1 MSIISVESFSEPRER
16 KRIMNSGKTT
26 IKGDEAAE
34 KFIHD
39 DGPEAAVNHRVV
51 AGVYNALS
59 GFLYLPTACS
69 TTGSR
74 SIIVDGFRARIAA
87 QSPFDLNERLNNLLD
102 PPRNMAL
109 MMDRL
114 ITIMYRNRD
123 HLRKKN
129 DRTNYERFMRFVAR
143 MYCGLFNSLDDDR
156 LESAT
161 ADQLM
166 DSMMTIIILENSTGD
181 YYHTLSNLEPLKIR
195 NDLEYLGVSML
206 IDPPEVL
213 LSSDVV
219 LNCMGIEDIRF
230 NPYFAL
236 ATRPDGMSVS
246 KAVSMLPR
254 LNDRVKG
261 FVEWKHYRHRNLIM
275 WKTLTQDWDH
285 AVTQDCVECYQ
296 ALDLILEDR
305 RVSADDVAALM
316 DCFFP
321 VDNGSEFDEIKRA
334 IHSKL
339 ENTKLDMR
347 HMKDVIV
354 HAAIGHHDIGLI
366 KAFVWL
372 IEFARHLPLLDA
384 EPDGSYRKIGASRK
398 SVMKALDLYGRGMP
412 WSFIMETID
421 QFPYNSRNCLTTRF
435 IIRSYDLTNR
445 KDIEVQY
452 EVVLTDD

>member
-1 MSIISVESFSEPRER
+1 MSIISVESFLEPRER
-16 KRIMNSGKTT
+16 KRIMSSGKTT
-26 IKGDEAAE
+26 IKGDESAE

-39 DGPEAAVNHRVV
+39 DSPEAAVNHRVV
-51 AGVYNALS
+51 AGVYNALF
-59 GFLYLPTACS
+59 GFPYLPTACS
-69 TTGSR
+69 TTESR
-74 SIIVDGFRARIAA
+74 SIIVDGFRDRIAA

-114 ITIMYRNRD
+114 ITIMYGNRD
-123 HLRKKN
+123 HLREKN

-161 ADQLM
+161 VDQLM
-166 DSMMTIIILENSTGD
+166 DFMMTIIILENSPGD
-181 YYHTLSNLEPLKIR
+181 PYHTLSNLEPLKVR
-195 NDLEYLGVSML
+195 SDLEYLGVSML
-206 IDPPEVL
+206 IDSPEVL

-219 LNCMGIEDIRF
+219 LNCMSIDDIRF

-246 KAVSMLPR
+246 KAVSTLPR
-254 LNDRVKG
+254 LNDRAKG
-261 FVEWKHYRHRNLIM
+261 FVEWKRYRHRNLIM
-275 WKTLTQDWDH
+275 WSTLTQDWDH

-321 VDNGSEFDEIKRA
+321 VDSGSEFDEIKRA
-334 IHSKL
+334 IHNRF
-339 ENTKLDMR
+339 EGTKLMDY
-347 HMKDVIV
+347 MKDVIV

-372 IEFARHLPLLDA
+372 IEFARHLPLLDS
-384 EPDGSYRKIGASRK
+384 ESDGSYRKIGTSRK
-398 SVMKALDLYGRGMP
+398 SVMNALDLYGRGMP

-435 IIRSYDLTNR
+435 IMRSYDLANR

-452 EVVLTDD
+452 EAVLTDD

>member
-1 MSIISVESFSEPRER
+1 MS
-16 KRIMNSGKTT
+16 SGKTT

-39 DGPEAAVNHRVV
+39 DSPEAAVNHRVV
-51 AGVYNALS
+51 AGVYNAL
-59 GFLYLPTACS
+59 FDFPYLPTACS
-69 TTGSR
+69 TIESR
-74 SIIVDGFRARIAA
+74 SIIADGFKARIAA
-87 QSPFDLNERLNNLLD
+87 QSPFDLDERLNNLLD
-102 PPRNMAL
+102 PPRNMTL

-123 HLRKKN
+123 NLREKN
-129 DRTNYERFMRFVAR
+129 DRTNYERFMKFVAR
-143 MYCGLFNSLDDDR
+143 MYCGLFNSLDDER
-156 LESAT
+156 IASAT
-161 ADQLM
+161 VDQLM
-166 DSMMTIIILENSTGD
+166 DSMMTIIILENSTGITD
-181 YYHTLSNLEPLKIR
+181 HTLSNLESLKIR
-195 NDLEYLGVSML
+195 NDLEDMGVSML

-236 ATRPDGMSVS
+236 ATRPDGMSAS
-246 KAVSMLPR
+246 KAVDTLPR
-254 LNDRVKG
+254 LNDRAKG
-261 FVEWKHYRHRNLIM
+261 FVEWKQYRHRNLIM
-275 WKTLTQDWDH
+275 WRTLTQDWDH
-285 AVTQDCVECYQ
+285 AVNQDCIECYH

-305 RVSADDVAALM
+305 MVSADDVAALM

-334 IHSKL
+334 IHNRF
-339 ENTKLDMR
+339 EGTKLMDY
-347 HMKDVIV
+347 MKDIIV
-354 HAAIGHHDIGLI
+354 HTAIGHHDIGLI

-372 IEFARHLPLLDA
+372 IEFARHLPLLDS
-384 EPDGSYRKIGASRK
+384 ESDDSYRKIGASRK
-398 SVMKALDLYGRGMP
+398 SVMEALDLYGRGMP

-435 IIRSYDLTNR
+435 IIRSYDLVNR
-445 KDIEVQY
+445 KNIEVQY

>member
-1 MSIISVESFSEPRER
+1 MLIISVESFPEPRER
-16 KRIMNSGKTT
+16 KRIMSSGKTT

-34 KFIHD
+34 RFIHD
-39 DGPEAAVNHRVV
+39 DSPEAAVNHRVV
-51 AGVYNALS
+51 AGVYNVLY
-59 GFLYLPTACS
+59 GFPYLPTACR
-69 TTGSR
+69 TIESR
-74 SIIVDGFRARIAA
+74 AIIADEFRARIAA
-87 QSPFDLNERLNNLLD
+87 QSPFDLDERLNNLLD
-102 PPRNMAL
+102 PPRNMAM

-114 ITIMYRNRD
+114 ITIMYGNRD
-123 HLRKKN
+123 QLREKN

-166 DSMMTIIILENSTGD
+166 DSMMTIIILENSTGVTD
-181 YYHTLSNLEPLKIR
+181 HTLSNLEPLKVR
-195 NDLEYLGVSML
+195 SDLEDLGVSML
-206 IDPPEVL
+206 IDPPEFL

-219 LNCMGIEDIRF
+219 LNCMGIDDIRF

-236 ATRPDGMSVS
+236 ATRPDGMSVY
-246 KAVSMLPR
+246 KAVSTLPR
-254 LNDRVKG
+254 LNDRAKD
-261 FVEWKHYRHRNLIM
+261 FVEWKRYRHRNLIM
-275 WKTLTQDWDH
+275 WRTLTQDWDH
-285 AVTQDCVECYQ
+285 AVNQDCVECYQ

-305 RVSADDVAALM
+305 RISADDVTALM

-334 IHSKL
+334 IHGKL
-339 ENTKLDMR
+339 EDTKLNMN

-372 IEFARHLPLLDA
+372 IEFARHLPLLDS
-384 EPDGSYRKIGASRK
+384 EPDGSYRKIGTSRE

-412 WSFIMETID
+412 WNFIMETID
-421 QFPYNSRNCLTTRF
+421 QFSYNSRNCLTTRF

-445 KDIEVQY
+445 KNIEVQY
-452 EVVLTDD
+452 EVLLTDD

>member
-1 MSIISVESFSEPRER
+1 MFIISVESFSEPRER
-16 KRIMNSGKTT
+16 KRIMSSGKTT

-39 DGPEAAVNHRVV
+39 DSPEAAVNHRVV
-51 AGVYNALS
+51 AGVYNAL
-59 GFLYLPTACS
+59 FDFPYLPTACS
-69 TTGSR
+69 TIESR
-74 SIIVDGFRARIAA
+74 SIIADGFKARIAA
-87 QSPFDLNERLNNLLD
+87 QSPFDLDERLNNLLD
-102 PPRNMAL
+102 PPRNMTL

-123 HLRKKN
+123 NLREKN
-129 DRTNYERFMRFVAR
+129 DRTNYERFMKFVAR
-143 MYCGLFNSLDDDR
+143 MYCGLFNSLDDER
-156 LESAT
+156 IASAT
-161 ADQLM
+161 VDQLM
-166 DSMMTIIILENSTGD
+166 DSMMTIIILENSTGITD
-181 YYHTLSNLEPLKIR
+181 HTLSNLESLKIR
-195 NDLEYLGVSML
+195 NDLEDMGVSML

-236 ATRPDGMSVS
+236 ATRPDGMSAS
-246 KAVSMLPR
+246 KAVDTLPR
-254 LNDRVKG
+254 LNDRAKG
-261 FVEWKHYRHRNLIM
+261 FVEWKQYRHRNLIM
-275 WKTLTQDWDH
+275 WRTLTQDWDH
-285 AVTQDCVECYQ
+285 AVNQDCIECYH

-305 RVSADDVAALM
+305 MVSADDVAALM

-334 IHSKL
+334 IHNRF
-339 ENTKLDMR
+339 EGTKLMDY
-347 HMKDVIV
+347 MKDIIV
-354 HAAIGHHDIGLI
+354 HTAIGHHDIGLI

-372 IEFARHLPLLDA
+372 IEFARHLPLLDS
-384 EPDGSYRKIGASRK
+384 ESDDSYRKIGASRK
-398 SVMKALDLYGRGMP
+398 SVMEALDLYGRGMP

-435 IIRSYDLTNR
+435 IIRSYDLVNR
-445 KDIEVQY
+445 KNIEVQY

>member
-1 MSIISVESFSEPRER
+1 MS
-16 KRIMNSGKTT
+16 SGKTT
-26 IKGDEAAE
+26 IKGDEAAG

-39 DGPEAAVNHRVV
+39 DSPEAAVNHRVV
-51 AGVYNALS
+51 AGVYNALY
-59 GFLYLPTACS
+59 GFPYLPTACS
-69 TTGSR
+69 TIESR

-87 QSPFDLNERLNNLLD
+87 QSPFDLDERLNNLLD

-114 ITIMYRNRD
+114 ITIMYGNRD
-123 HLRKKN
+123 HLREKN
-129 DRTNYERFMRFVAR
+129 DRANYERFMRFVAR

-161 ADQLM
+161 VGQLM
-166 DSMMTIIILENSTGD
+166 DSMMTIIILENSTGITN
-181 YYHTLSNLEPLKIR
+181 HTLSNLEPLKVR
-195 NDLEYLGVSML
+195 SDLEDLGVSML

-236 ATRPDGMSVS
+236 ATRPDGMNVT
-246 KAVSMLPR
+246 KAVSTLSR
-254 LNDRVKG
+254 LNDRAKG
-261 FVEWKHYRHRNLIM
+261 FVEWKRYRHRNLIM
-275 WKTLTQDWDH
+275 WRTLTQDWDH
-285 AVTQDCVECYQ
+285 AVNQDCVECYQ
-296 ALDLILEDR
+296 ALDLILEDLR
-305 RVSADDVAALM
+305 ISADDVAALM

-334 IHSKL
+334 IHDKL
-339 ENTKLDMR
+339 EDIKLDMD

-372 IEFARHLPLLDA
+372 IEFARHLPLLDS
-384 EPDGSYRKIGASRK
+384 ESDGSYRKIGTSRK
-398 SVMKALDLYGRGMP
+398 SVMNALDLYGRGMP

-435 IIRSYDLTNR
+435 IIRSYDLANR
-445 KDIEVQY
+445 KNIEVQY